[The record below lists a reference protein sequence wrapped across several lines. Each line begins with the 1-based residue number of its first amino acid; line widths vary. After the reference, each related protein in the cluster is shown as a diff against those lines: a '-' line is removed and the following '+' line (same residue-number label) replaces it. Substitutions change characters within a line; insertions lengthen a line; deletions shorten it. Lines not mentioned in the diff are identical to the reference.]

1 MTHHAPCDFCLVI
14 CVSSSYK
21 RFNLRTFFTNLH
33 ISAWGRLPLRPQAE
47 RCLPW
52 RVVGGSA
59 RIKVPSIRVSRGSQH
74 FVFNPVV
81 VRTMFRIG
89 HVFAQ
94 MFNQHDHRVPA
105 TLRCERPSTRTTRNR
120 GDSIYVEGSVNGH
133 LVAES
138 FTAITQEIVL
148 LCTVTAAFCSGTLVC
163 RIKCLHCSSRRLGA
177 AHHRGPR
184 RERCR

>member
-1 MTHHAPCDFCLVI
+1 MNPIQVGQDHGIIITFVPPMFI
-14 CVSSSYK
+14 CVSNSYK
-21 RFNLRTFFTNLH
+21 RFSLRNFLH
-33 ISAWGRLPLRPQAE
+33 KSSYKCLGPSSASTTRG
-47 RCLPW
+47 
-52 RVVGGSA
+52 VSA
-59 RIKVPSIRVSRGSQH
+59 RISIPLIRVSRGSQH

-148 LCTVTAAFCSGTLVC
+148 LCTVTAALCSGTLV
-163 RIKCLHCSSRRLGA
+163 SRRKVLALFKPETGA